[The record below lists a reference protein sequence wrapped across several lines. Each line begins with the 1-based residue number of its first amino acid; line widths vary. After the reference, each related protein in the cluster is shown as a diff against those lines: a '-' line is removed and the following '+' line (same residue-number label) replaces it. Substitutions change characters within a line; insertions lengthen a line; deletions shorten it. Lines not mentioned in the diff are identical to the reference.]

1 MFPLRARRLLA
12 AALAGAGLLALL
24 ADALT
29 QDLPFGDS
37 LAMSGRFWRAG
48 PRGRLLNA
56 PGIARDA
63 RFAADALRA
72 AAAWPLEADAVLA
85 IRPSTTRRARADP
98 PQRRLRAGTTPGGPR
113 AGNRERSDSRPAPG
127 RTRSEMKRR
136 LFTVAAALLLVLGFA
151 SAAFLA
157 VRQPLSLGDY
167 LAIWGLKARAIHAS
181 GELSA
186 TFRVDPA
193 AEYSH
198 PEYPPLWPLLLAGAA
213 QLFGALR
220 RAPVTLLRPLLL
232 VLAAGLTFLR
242 TRAPLPWRLLA
253 AGALTLLPYFQT
265 AAYTGYAEAL
275 LLVFVLAA
283 LYLLELPSPT
293 PFTPAAAGLL
303 LALRVA
309 DEAGGGR
316 RPPCRRRPAG
326 GSAAFPRG
334 RDRRRDRSRARS
346 PPLVGLS
353 RRTAHLLGHVTPA

>member
-1 MFPLRARRLLA
+1 
-12 AALAGAGLLALL
+12 
-24 ADALT
+24 
-29 QDLPFGDS
+29 
-37 LAMSGRFWRAG
+37 
-48 PRGRLLNA
+48 
-56 PGIARDA
+56 
-63 RFAADALRA
+63 
-72 AAAWPLEADAVLA
+72 
-85 IRPSTTRRARADP
+85 
-98 PQRRLRAGTTPGGPR
+98 
-113 AGNRERSDSRPAPG
+113 
-127 RTRSEMKRR
+127 MKRR

-213 QLFGALR
+213 QLFGRYDELLL
-220 RAPVTLLRPLLL
+220 TLLRPLLL

-283 LYLLELPSPT
+283 LYLLERPSPG

-303 LALRVA
+303 LACASLTKQEGGVVLLVVVALLAAVRLFRGAVITGGIGLGLGVLPWSVYRAAHGISGLADFGLDALDAEKPLRA
-309 DEAGGGR
+309 LATLGGLALPSVLFWLLG
-316 RPPCRRRPAG
+316 
-326 GSAAFPRG
+326 AALLFTFAP
-334 RDRRRDRSRARS
+334 
-346 PPLVGLS
+346 VS
-353 RRTAHLLGHVTPA
+353 RRLRLPLLAGAAAYSTLLLLSFAFARPDVAWLVTWSWDRLALLPVAALLPAIFEAAAEPFETRGT